1 MKTYK
6 EIDINSG
13 NEPAIKNNKNMINKF
28 EKRPELLAPAGT
40 FNKAMVA
47 LYFGANAIYFAGK
60 KFGLRAFAQNFEDDD
75 IKKTIDYAHSLGKK
89 VYITVNILAHEDDFD
104 GLEDYILKLVEY
116 KVDALIIS
124 DLGIISLVH
133 KIAPKMEI
141 HVSTQANILNSYAI
155 NFLAKFG
162 VKRIILARELSVDEI
177 KKIKSKI
184 PENISLEC
192 FVHGAMCI
200 SYSGRCLLSNY
211 LAGRDSNRGECVQPC
226 RWEYALCEK
235 SRKDEYFEIQEDS
248 RGTYIL
254 NSKDLCMISHL
265 KELINTGVSSLKVEG
280 RMKSEYYV
288 ATVVNTYRRAIDN
301 LYLDS
306 LKNNDK
312 TTKSVEID
320 FKKELEKTS
329 HRQFTTGF
337 YFGDKDK
344 EFSETSTPVQSHKFI
359 AIVLEDAKDGFVK
372 LEQRNRFK
380 VGDTLEVLSPDENFN
395 KKIIVECIKDEFENS
410 IDDARTVQQT
420 LFLKTN
426 LLLKKNDI
434 LRIKI
439 LENK

>member
-6 EIDINSG
+6 KTKIESENEISIK
-13 NEPAIKNNKNMINKF
+13 KNNETNRF
-28 EKRPELLAPAGT
+28 EKKPELLAPAGT

-47 LYFGANAIYFAGK
+47 LYFGADAIYFAGK

-75 IKKTIDYAHSLGKK
+75 IKKTIDYAHDLGKK

-133 KIAPKMEI
+133 KIAPKIEI

-162 VKRIILARELSVDEI
+162 VKRIILARELSIEEI
-177 KKIKSKI
+177 KKIKNKI
-184 PENISLEC
+184 PESISLEC

-211 LAGRDSNRGECVQPC
+211 LAGRDSNHGECVQPC
-226 RWEYALCEK
+226 RWEYSLCEK
-235 SRKDEYFEIQEDS
+235 SRKGEYFEIQEDS

-265 KELINTGVSSLKVEG
+265 RELIDAGVTSLKVEG

-288 ATVVNTYRRAIDN
+288 ATVVNTYRRAIDS
-301 LYLDS
+301 LYNSKDH
-306 LKNNDK
+306 NK
-312 TTKSVEID
+312 TENIENED

-337 YFGDKDK
+337 FFGDKDK
-344 EFSETSTPVQSHKFI
+344 EFFETSMPVQSHKFV
-359 AIVLEDAKDGFVK
+359 AIILEDAKDGFVK

-380 VGDTLEVLSPDENFN
+380 VGDTLEVLSPDKNFN
-395 KKIIVECIKDEFENS
+395 KQIIVDYIKDEFENS

-420 LFLKTN
+420 LFLKTS

-439 LENK
+439 